1 MRTYVLVATI
11 FFDLLT
17 VVQLTRLFL
26 RWPVVVAGVSIPL
39 WVSGI
44 AVLIVGSLAI
54 AGTRVLFSSRVP
66 RATV

>member
-17 VVQLTRLFL
+17 VVQLTRLVL
-26 RWPVVVAGVSIPL
+26 RWPVFVAGVSIPL

-44 AVLIVGSLAI
+44 AALIVGSLAI
-54 AGTRVLFSSRVP
+54 AGMRIFLSSRNG
-66 RATV
+66 